1 MPRPVTK
8 GLVGWKVGLASE
20 QRPESQ
26 NSCCALAPRLGEV
39 SLFWI
44 FRSLVH
50 PPVAYSSFLSHLGAS
65 NRSCSAATTTR
76 LGWQDK
82 QAFSPTRRP
91 PRPGQHRPTHP
102 SWPRSVKTCLESST
116 SSRILS
122 LTLSEM
128 TRWTCLRLY
137 ANYTKPR
144 YGKLTGTGC
153 CRFAIVRKI
162 VGTGKHRWSR
172 LSSKRKWHRH
182 SSTSHPATHQ
192 CPQQFRQTR
201 R

>member
-1 MPRPVTK
+1 MTK

-44 FRSLVH
+44 FRALVH
-50 PPVAYSSFLSHLGAS
+50 PQVAYPSLLSYLGAS
-65 NRSCSAATTTR
+65 NRSCSAAPNTR

-91 PRPGQHRPTHP
+91 PRPGQHRPPHP
-102 SWPRSVKTCLESST
+102 SWPRSVKTCLELST
-116 SSRILS
+116 SSRIWS
-122 LTLSEM
+122 STPSEM

-137 ANYTKPR
+137 AHYAQPR
-144 YGKLTGTGC
+144 YDKLTGTGC

-162 VGTGKHRWSR
+162 VGTGKHCWSR
-172 LSSKRKWHRH
+172 LSPKRKRHRH
-182 SSTSHPATHQ
+182 SSTSYPATHQ
-192 CPQQFRQTR
+192 RSQQFRQTR
-201 R
+201 RR